1 MLSQK
6 EVATSK
12 WPQLTDVLEKWLKPR
27 IGELSPLAAETAVEI
42 DAVFNPQDLLAR
54 LMGDKELACKV
65 LAGFLEDAPRQLLA
79 LRKMLEMGDAEGALR
94 QAHTLKGAAATMS
107 GETLRAL
114 CAEVQE
120 AVVASDLNRAVTA
133 LPRLEKEFELFKATL
148 KQSGWV

>member
-79 LRKMLEMGDAEGALR
+79 LRKMLEMGDAEGAAEDFARVEELR
-94 QAHTLKGAAATMS
+94 GAEEDEEEDDA
-107 GETLRAL
+107 GE
-114 CAEVQE
+114 VE
-120 AVVASDLNRAVTA
+120 A
-133 LPRLEKEFELFKATL
+133 
-148 KQSGWV
+148 